1 MSFETDCKLYEK
13 TWPTDVAM
21 DLDLLALVAICD
33 ATSGAGSMIC

>member
-21 DLDLLALVAICD
+21 DLDLLALVAMLQVER
-33 ATSGAGSMIC
+33 GR